1 MSYRPAGRSEGPELR
16 VDAVSEQQRHREVVS
31 FVRRGE
37 RFDARQQRAWDEMA
51 DALVIDVPRAGSST
65 SVDPQYRFDP
75 ATVFGRQARFV
86 LEIGSGV
93 GECLVVDAAA
103 HPDEDF
109 LGLEV
114 WKVGVVQTLILARRD
129 GARNLRLAQVDA
141 AGALDTM
148 FAPASVDEV
157 RVFFPDPWP
166 KRKHHKRRLL
176 SAEFAQQLRRL
187 LAPGGAV
194 RIATDWEHY
203 ARQIRDTFDAA
214 EGFGRGFDG
223 DWAPRF
229 ERRPVTK
236 FEGRGIAEGRAI
248 YDLVYVV

>member
-1 MSYRPAGRSEGPELR
+1 MPEQKR
-16 VDAVSEQQRHREVVS
+16 REIVS

-37 RFDARQQRAWDEMA
+37 RLDARQQRAWDELAA
-51 DALVIDVPRAGSST
+51 DLVVEVPRAASST
-65 SVDPQYRFDP
+65 SVDPDYRFDP
-75 ATVFGRQARFV
+75 AAVFGRSARFV

-93 GECLVVDAAA
+93 GECLVTDAAA
-103 HPDEDF
+103 HRDEDF

-114 WKVGVVQTLILARRD
+114 WKVGIAQSLILARRE
-129 GARNLRLAQVDA
+129 GPRNLRLAQVDA

-176 SAEFAQQLRRL
+176 SAEFVQQVRRL
-187 LAPGGAV
+187 LVPGAAL

-203 ARQIRDTFDAA
+203 AEQIRATLDAA
-214 EGFGRGFDG
+214 EGFERGFEG

-229 ERRPVTK
+229 DRRPITK
-236 FEGRGIAEGRAI
+236 FESRGIAEGRAI
-248 YDLVYVV
+248 RDLEYRVP